1 MAHYL
6 VTGGGGFIGSNI
18 VERLLADG
26 QAVRVLDNFLTGR
39 RENLEPFLSSI
50 ELIEG
55 DIRNPEDCARA
66 VDGVDYVLHEAA
78 VPSVP
83 RSLKDPLLSNEI
95 NVTGTLRLLMAA
107 RDAKVKRLV
116 FASSSSVYGNQDAE
130 WKREDLVLAP
140 LSPYAANK
148 AVGEYYLQA
157 FSNCF
162 GLETIA
168 LRYFNV
174 FGPRQDPDSPYSAV
188 IPLFINAMLEGRKP
202 TVHGDGMQSRDF
214 TFVENVARAN
224 ILAATAPCRGCGQA
238 YNVACGTSFTLLDLV
253 SGINEAL
260 GTGIAPEHTDARLG
274 DVRFSKADIGRAQ
287 RDLGYDVTIPFV
299 EGLRRTVAWYRKEA
313 HRDA

>member
-18 VERLLADG
+18 VERLLAEG
-26 QAVRVLDNFLTGR
+26 QSVRVLDNFLTGR
-39 RENLEPFLSSI
+39 RENLDPFRASI

-55 DIRNPEDCARA
+55 DIRNPDDCARA
-66 VDGVDYVLHEAA
+66 VAGVDYVLHEAA

-83 RSLKDPLLSNEI
+83 RSLKDPILSNDI

-107 RDAKVKRLV
+107 RDAQVKRLV
-116 FASSSSVYGNQDAE
+116 FASSSSVYGNQEAE

-148 AVGEYYLQA
+148 AVGEHYLRA

-202 TVHGDGMQSRDF
+202 VVHGDGMQSRDF

-224 ILAATAPCRGCGQA
+224 ILAATAPCRGMGQA

-260 GTGIAPEHTDARLG
+260 GTDIAPEHTDARLG

-287 RDLGYDVTIPFV
+287 RDLGYDVAIPFV
-299 EGLRRTVAWYRKEA
+299 EGLRRTVAWYEKEA